1 MTKTASPVRLDIEDA
16 DIALVAR
23 VDLPAPDDA
32 LLETI
37 VAETP
42 WRAESITLFGKKV
55 LQPRLIAWYGDPGQA
70 YSYSGIALLPLPW
83 TPTLAALRA
92 TVQAIAAEPLNSVLL
107 NHYRDQRDSVG
118 LHSDAEPEL
127 GPTPTIATLSL
138 GATRTLVLKH
148 RQRAERKPVRI
159 ELPSGSLLLMRGRTQ
174 QFWKHAIPKEARPC
188 GPRVSLTFRRIR
200 SRTDLPPSKA
210 GPGSG

>member
-1 MTKTASPVRLDIEDA
+1 MTKTAGPQRLDIEDA
-16 DIALVAR
+16 DIAIVDRVA
-23 VDLPAPDDA
+23 LPAPDDA

-37 VAETP
+37 IAETP

-55 LQPRLIAWYGDPGQA
+55 LQPRLIAWYGDPDQA

-92 TVQAIAAEPLNSVLL
+92 MVQAIAAEPLNSVLL

-148 RQRAERKPVRI
+148 RHRAEHPPVRI

-174 QFWKHAIPKEARPC
+174 QFWKHAIPKERRPC
-188 GPRVSLTFRRIR
+188 GPRVSLTFRRI
-200 SRTDLPPSKA
+200 LA
-210 GPGSG
+210 G